1 MEDYDD
7 PFKKRKNVIVRVLQE
22 ATHEQDVQLLD
33 GGDHADLASTIS
45 FALARKQKTSPVRI
59 AQDLV
64 KIIND
69 NPEFQATGARSEAAG
84 PYINF
89 KLDTSYLA
97 ESLQAA
103 VQPGYGSLT
112 KKGIRV
118 VLEHTSANPNG
129 PLHVGH
135 IRNSIIG
142 DTLARV
148 FRKAGYGLE
157 VQYYVNDMGRQIA
170 IVVWGFDNLDSTRQ
184 EGEKEDAHIARV
196 YIAANREIDKD
207 PSITQQVNTLMQLV
221 EHGDPATVKKF
232 RREVSRCLDGFAI
245 TLNDL
250 NVKHDR
256 FVWESD
262 FIRNGYTDRIIAK
275 IKKLRQA
282 QDEETLALDLEEFG
296 FSNKYVIRRS
306 DGTSVYAARDL
317 AYHTWKAANFDLVI
331 DVLGADHKLIA
342 SQLRCTM
349 KLLGEKAPE
358 IVHFEFVSLPEGSMS
373 TRAGK
378 FVSADDLINEMRKRA
393 FNEVTIRR
401 PELDE
406 EMRKSIA
413 RSVGLAA
420 IRYDIVKVTP
430 EKSTVFDWKEA
441 LDFERQSGPYIQYA
455 HARACSILEKAGT
468 FSMCYIPK
476 TDQEIALAKEIAK
489 FPTIIERVAS
499 ELHPH
504 VLATYARELADTFNT
519 FYHYEQV
526 LKSEGDT
533 RDRRLTLVRAVQN
546 TLKES
551 LETLGIDAIRTM

>member
-45 FALARKQKTSPVRI
+45 FALAKKQKTSPVRI

-103 VQPGYGSLT
+103 VKPGYGSLA
-112 KKGIRV
+112 KKGIRI

-170 IVVWGFDNLDSTRQ
+170 IVVWGFDNLDSTGLK
-184 EGEKEDAHIARV
+184 GEKEDAHIARV
-196 YIAANREIDKD
+196 YIAANREIEKE

-232 RREVSRCLDGFAI
+232 RREVSRCLDGFAV

-275 IKKLRQA
+275 IKKLPQA
-282 QDEETLALDLEEFG
+282 QEEETLALDLEEFG

-317 AYHTWKAANFDLVI
+317 AYHTWKAANFDRVI

-342 SQLRCTM
+342 SQLQCTM

-358 IVHFEFVSLPEGSMS
+358 IIHFEFVSLPEGSMS

-378 FVSADDLINEMRKRA
+378 FVSADDLITEIRKRA
-393 FNEVTIRR
+393 FDEVTIRR

-468 FSMCYIPK
+468 FSLCYIPE

-489 FPTIIERVAS
+489 FPTIIEKVAS

-526 LKSEGDT
+526 LKSEGGT

-551 LETLGIDAIRTM
+551 LETLGIDAISTM

>member
-1 MEDYDD
+1 MLMLQEIY
-7 PFKKRKNVIVRVLQE
+7 KTIGNVIQE
-22 ATHEQDVQLLD
+22 KTGVTDAQLID
-33 GGDHADLASTIS
+33 GGEHADLATTIA
-45 FALARKQKTSPVRI
+45 FTLAKQKKQSPFLI
-59 AQDLV
+59 AKDLAAELV
-64 KIIND
+64 TDPVLKGITI
-69 NPEFQATGARSEAAG
+69 EAKG

-89 KLDTSYLA
+89 IFGREYVS
-97 ESLQAA
+97 EA
-103 VQPGYGSLT
+103 VKEAVKPGYGSLT
-112 KKGIRV
+112 KKETRI

-170 IVVWGFDNLDSTRQ
+170 IVVWGFENLDSTPVA
-184 EGEKEDAHIARV
+184 GEKEDAHIARV
-196 YIAANREIDKD
+196 YIAANQEIEKD
-207 PSITQQVNTLMQLV
+207 PAITQQVNILMQLV
-221 EHGDPATVKKF
+221 ENGDPSTVKKF
-232 RREVSRCLDGFAI
+232 RREVSRCLDGFRV
-245 TLNDL
+245 TMKDL
-250 NVKHDR
+250 NVTHDR

-275 IKKLRQA
+275 LRKLPQA
-282 QDEETLALDLEEFG
+282 RDEETLALDLEEFG

-317 AYHTWKAANFDLVI
+317 AYHAWKAANFDRII

-342 SQLRCTM
+342 SQLQCTM

-378 FVSADDLINEMRKRA
+378 FVSADDLITEIRKRA
-393 FNEVTIRR
+393 FDEVTIRR

-413 RSVGLAA
+413 KSVGLAA

-468 FSMCYIPK
+468 FTECYDLE
-476 TDQEIALAKEIAK
+476 TSLEIALAKQIAK
-489 FPTIIERVAS
+489 FPSVIEKIVA

-504 VLATYARELADTFNT
+504 ILATYSRELADIFNT

-526 LKSEGDT
+526 LKSEGKI

-546 TLKES
+546 TLKEA
-551 LETLGIDAIRTM
+551 LETLGIDAISTM

>member
-1 MEDYDD
+1 MEDYED

-22 ATHEQDVQLLD
+22 STHEQDVQLLD
-33 GGDHADLASTIS
+33 GGEHADLASTIT
-45 FALARKQKTSPVRI
+45 FTLAKNQKTSPVQI
-59 AQDLV
+59 AENLV
-64 KIIND
+64 KIINN
-69 NPEFQATGARSEAAG
+69 NPEFQAIRARSEAKG

-89 KLDTSYLA
+89 ILDTSYLI

-103 VQPGYGSLT
+103 VKPGYGSLT

-170 IVVWGFDNLDSTRQ
+170 IVVWGFDNLDSTCR

-196 YIAANREIDKD
+196 YIAANREIEKD
-207 PSITQQVNTLMQLV
+207 PSITRQVNTLMQLV

-232 RREVSRCLDGFAI
+232 RREVSRCLDGFAV
-245 TLNDL
+245 TLKDL

-275 IKKLRQA
+275 IKKLPQT
-282 QDEETLALDLEEFG
+282 QDEETLVLDLKDFG

-317 AYHTWKAANFDLVI
+317 AYHAWKAANFDRVI

-342 SQLRCTM
+342 SQLQCTM

-378 FVSADDLINEMRKRA
+378 FVSADDLITEIRKRA
-393 FNEVTIRR
+393 FDEVTVRR

-406 EMRKSIA
+406 EVRRSIA
-413 RSVGLAA
+413 QSVGLAA
-420 IRYDIVKVTP
+420 IRYDILKVTP

-455 HARACSILEKAGT
+455 YARACSILEKAGT
-468 FSMCYIPK
+468 FSMCYELK
-476 TDQEIALAKEIAK
+476 TDQELALAKEIAT
-489 FPTIIERVAS
+489 FPSVIEKVAS

-504 VLATYARELADTFNT
+504 ILATYARELADTFNT

-526 LKSEGDT
+526 LKSEGNT
-533 RDRRLTLVRAVQN
+533 RDRRLTLVKAVQN

-551 LETLGIDAIRTM
+551 LETLGIDAISTM

>member
-1 MEDYDD
+1 MLM
-7 PFKKRKNVIVRVLQE
+7 LQE
-22 ATHEQDVQLLD
+22 TFISIGKAIEEKTGVTNPQLID
-33 GGDHADLASTIS
+33 GGEHADLATTIA
-45 FALARKQKTSPVRI
+45 FTLAKQKKQAPALI
-59 AQDLV
+59 AKDLAAELE
-64 KIIND
+64 KDPALMGITI
-69 NPEFQATGARSEAAG
+69 EAKG

-89 KLDTSYLA
+89 VFGAGYVSETVKD
-97 ESLQAA
+97 A
-103 VQPGYGSLT
+103 VKPGYGSLP
-112 KKGIRV
+112 KKEIRV

-148 FRKAGYGLE
+148 FRKAGYRLE

-170 IVVWGFDNLDSTRQ
+170 IVVWGFDNLDSTQQ
-184 EGEKEDAHIARV
+184 ENEKEDAHIARV
-196 YIAANREIDKD
+196 YIAANREIEKD
-207 PSITQQVNTLMQLV
+207 PSITLQVNTLMQLV
-221 EHGDPATVKKF
+221 EHGDPAIVKKF
-232 RREVSRCLDGFAI
+232 RREVSRCLDGFAV
-245 TLNDL
+245 TLKNL

-262 FIRNGYTDRIIAK
+262 FVRNGYTDRIIAK
-275 IKKLRQA
+275 IKKLPQA
-282 QDEETLALDLEEFG
+282 QEEETLALDLKDFG
-296 FSNKYVIRRS
+296 FGNKYVIRRS

-317 AYHTWKAANFDLVI
+317 AYHTWKSANFDRVI

-342 SQLRCTM
+342 SQLQCTM
-349 KLLGEKAPE
+349 KLLGERAPE

-378 FVSADDLINEMRKRA
+378 FVSADDLITEIRKRA
-393 FNEVTIRR
+393 FDEVTVRR
-401 PELDE
+401 PELDDE
-406 EMRKSIA
+406 LRKSIA
-413 RSVGLAA
+413 ESVGLAA
-420 IRYDIVKVTP
+420 IRYDIIKVTP

-468 FSMCYIPK
+468 FTECYDLE
-476 TDQEIALAKEIAK
+476 TDQEIALAKQIAK
-489 FPTIIERVAS
+489 FPSVIEKVVA

-504 VLATYARELADTFNT
+504 ILATYARELADTFNT

-526 LKSEGDT
+526 LKSEGQV
-533 RDRRLTLVRAVQN
+533 RERRLTLVRAVQN
-546 TLKES
+546 TLKEA

>member
-1 MEDYDD
+1 MKDYED
-7 PFKKRKNVIVRVLQE
+7 PFKKRKNVIAKVLQE
-22 ATHEQDVQLLD
+22 STGEQDVQLLN
-33 GGDHADLASTIS
+33 GGEHADLASTIT
-45 FALARKQKTSPVRI
+45 FTLAKNQKTSPVQI
-59 AQDLV
+59 AENLV
-64 KIIND
+64 KIINN
-69 NPEFQATGARSEAAG
+69 NPEFQAIGARSEAKG

-89 KLDTSYLA
+89 ILDTSYLI

-103 VQPGYGSLT
+103 VKPGYGSLT
-112 KKGIRV
+112 KKGIRI

-170 IVVWGFDNLDSTRQ
+170 IVVWGFDNLDNTRQ
-184 EGEKEDAHIARV
+184 DGEKEDAHIARV
-196 YIAANREIDKD
+196 YIAANREIEKD

-232 RREVSRCLDGFAI
+232 RREVSRCLDGFAV
-245 TLNDL
+245 TLKDL

-275 IKKLRQA
+275 IKKLPQVR
-282 QDEETLALDLEEFG
+282 DEETLALDLKEFG

-317 AYHTWKAANFDLVI
+317 AYHTWKAANFDRVI

-342 SQLRCTM
+342 SQLQCTM

-378 FVSADDLINEMRKRA
+378 FVSADDLITEIRKRA
-393 FNEVTIRR
+393 FDEVTVRR

-406 EMRKSIA
+406 EVRRSIA
-413 RSVGLAA
+413 QSVGLAA

-468 FSMCYIPK
+468 FSMCYELK

-489 FPTIIERVAS
+489 FPSMIEKVAS

-526 LKSEGDT
+526 LKSEGNT
-533 RDRRLTLVRAVQN
+533 RDRRLTLVKAVQN

-551 LETLGIDAIRTM
+551 LETLGIDAISTM